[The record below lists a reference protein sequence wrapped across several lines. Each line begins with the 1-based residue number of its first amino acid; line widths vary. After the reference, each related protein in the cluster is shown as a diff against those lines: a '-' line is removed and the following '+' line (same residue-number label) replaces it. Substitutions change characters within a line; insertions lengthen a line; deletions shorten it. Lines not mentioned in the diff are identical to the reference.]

1 MKAEIILK
9 EDREG
14 EMTIDAIKGI
24 AITWNI
30 RRENNLCISS
40 YIFANLEKLR
50 EGIRRTGTVS
60 FVVRHKTKTSVAI
73 EISCPEDD
81 GRHNFNVAY
90 IPSGAEKFK
99 FHNKV
104 TYGVFDSKPR
114 ERHYFKIGK
123 KQGLPE
129 LKEYLG
135 LVLHELLPDM
145 ESVTAELVLYK
156 LPEIEC

>member
-1 MKAEIILK
+1 MN
-9 EDREG
+9 
-14 EMTIDAIKGI
+14 
-24 AITWNI
+24 ITWNT
-30 RRENNLCISS
+30 RRENSLSVSS
-40 YIFANLEKLR
+40 YVFANVEKLK

-60 FVVRHKTKTSVAI
+60 FVVRHQTKTSVAI
-73 EISCPEDD
+73 EISCPEESK
-81 GRHNFNVAY
+81 GHNFDVAY
-90 IPSGAEKFK
+90 IPYGAEKFK
-99 FHNKV
+99 FHDKV

-145 ESVTAELVLYK
+145 ESLTAELVLYK
-156 LPEIEC
+156 LPEIEI

>member
-1 MKAEIILK
+1 MN
-9 EDREG
+9 
-14 EMTIDAIKGI
+14 
-24 AITWNI
+24 ITWNT
-30 RRENNLCISS
+30 RRENNLCVSS
-40 YIFANLEKLR
+40 YVFANVEKLK

-60 FVVRHKTKTSVAI
+60 FVVRHQTKTSVAI
-73 EISCPEDD
+73 EISCPEEESK
-81 GRHNFNVAY
+81 GHNFDVAY

-135 LVLHELLPDM
+135 LVLNELLPDM
-145 ESVTAELVLYK
+145 ESVTAELVLYR
-156 LPEIEC
+156 LPEIEY

>member
-1 MKAEIILK
+1 MN
-9 EDREG
+9 
-14 EMTIDAIKGI
+14 
-24 AITWNI
+24 ITWNI
-30 RRENNLCISS
+30 RRENSLCVSS
-40 YIFANLEKLR
+40 YFFANVEKLK
-50 EGIRRTGTVS
+50 EGIRRSKKVS
-60 FVVRHKTKTSVAI
+60 FVVRHQTKTSVAI
-73 EISCPEDD
+73 EISCPEESK
-81 GRHNFNVAY
+81 GHNFDIAY

-99 FHNKV
+99 FHDKV

-156 LPEIEC
+156 LPEIKY